1 MLAVSR
7 NASSCSSEPFEVVG
21 PTAPTLPATVWYAIV
36 FGSLEFV
43 LDNEVAA
50 AEAAAIPAA
59 LHAALAGHFQIEP
72 SRLFVTRLLHG
83 SESQFGGDI
92 SGRRLLSQEPWLA
105 EYRAVLPWTAAI
117 VIERF
122 VMDYNPEYD
131 NLTSSFFAIF
141 QFELKA
147 AGMNTS
153 LISVNFTDVKLQ
165 RLTGDAANKYLA
177 SLQWQENNTGDSNA
191 SNEPGEHN
199 SQDLNMTS
207 DELSDT
213 ENVSRKLTGLMQ
225 AGTQPSLRGTFAYLP
240 PVFCRILSR
249 PHRWDCHISW
259 RWLVPFPFIH
269 REHHDY
275 QLQMQSE
282 TRRRRCGGGRGGS
295 GGGGGGGNSGS
306 SSEHTEF
313 ASC

>member
-21 PTAPTLPATVWYAIV
+21 PIAPTLPATVWYAIV

-43 LDNEVAA
+43 LEHEVAA
-50 AEAAAIPAA
+50 AEAAAIPSV

-72 SRLFVTRLLHG
+72 NRLFVTRLLHG
-83 SESQFGGDI
+83 SESQPVGDML
-92 SGRRLLSQEPWLA
+92 GRRLLSEEPWLA
-105 EYRAVLPWTAAI
+105 EYQAVLPWTAAI

-122 VMDYNPEYD
+122 VMDYNLED
-131 NLTSSFFAIF
+131 DSLNSSFFAVF
-141 QFELKA
+141 QFELEA
-147 AGMNTS
+147 AGINMS

-165 RLTGDAANKYLA
+165 RLTADAASKYVA
-177 SLQWQENNTGDSNA
+177 SLQWQDNNTGYSNA

-225 AGTQPSLRGTFAYLP
+225 AGTQ
-240 PVFCRILSR
+240 
-249 PHRWDCHISW
+249 ISP
-259 RWLVPFPFIH
+259 RSML
-269 REHHDY
+269 
-275 QLQMQSE
+275 
-282 TRRRRCGGGRGGS
+282 G
-295 GGGGGGGNSGS
+295 
-306 SSEHTEF
+306 
-313 ASC
+313 